1 MGVLVGTGVSDGL
14 GSVGVGVADS
24 PGVSVCSGVD
34 VSVLEGGFVGFALGG
49 WVLVGVTCE
58 LGGIDPPEL
67 SNVGVAVIFSF
78 PPVPSAP
85 VESGGVESRI
95 KAEFSDRPLSSDL
108 SSGRSI
114 PPGVAAN
121 IFSVVSPGPPDPTHC
136 AATTE
141 PNTPKS
147 KTPITIGA
155 MRDFRFLR
163 LGCSFIR
170 TGSTV
175 RTGTG

>member
-114 PPGVAAN
+114 PPGVAAKY
-121 IFSVVSPGPPDPTHC
+121 SPSFPPVHPIQPIVLRQRNPTHQK
-136 AATTE
+136 ARH
-141 PNTPKS
+141 PS
-147 KTPITIGA
+147 Q
-155 MRDFRFLR
+155 LV
-163 LGCSFIR
+163 L
-170 TGSTV
+170 
-175 RTGTG
+175 